1 MPGGGRGREH
11 LLSRNSTLRLTSYWG
26 KEEKN
31 ILGDEEEEKEWEEGS
46 QKQMARDLPISEK
59 ASPHT

>member
-31 ILGDEEEEKEWEEGS
+31 ILGDEEEEKE
-46 QKQMARDLPISEK
+46 
-59 ASPHT
+59 